1 MLSKVVHSL
10 LLLPA
15 SLICSLLGHLT
26 ALLPAVDAL
35 VRVTAALTLQEE
47 ATGEDMHKQTAGE
60 VLKGAPVGATGA
72 LTLQEATGEGR
83 QRGVGEVF
91 KRGAGA
97 SDGRSDDP
105 GGGHR

>member
-47 ATGEDMHKQTAGE
+47 ATGE
-60 VLKGAPVGATGA
+60 
-72 LTLQEATGEGR
+72 GR
-83 QRGVGEVF
+83 QREVGEVF